1 MIVDTIFS
9 RERICGLFMWILSSS
24 TGSSRAISHSSHPVV
39 RGWGVEGV
47 GRRVAVGGAPP
58 SAAPGAGGAPAA
70 PRPEPAHH
78 AAFSVGVPIRTIR
91 YSRRVRRI
99 ALFHL
104 HAAWRPVLAVTRDLA
119 ADTSLVRSHK
129 DTTRKPQNKAVTI
142 PTIKKCP
149 KRVQFMRA
157 IPNTRACK
165 HTPTVDLQCGR
176 ARRRGI
182 SQSTLRTPTSA
193 MRLSYLDAGA
203 VGLPAACLPWRR
215 RRLPQGRGRPPTDEP
230 GGQARRR

>member
-1 MIVDTIFS
+1 MDCS
-9 RERICGLFMWILSSS
+9 CGFCPAPQAPAEQSLTAHTPSYEAGAW
-24 TGSSRAISHSSHPVV
+24 RAWGAAWPWGGRPRPPHP
-39 RGWGVEGV
+39 
-47 GRRVAVGGAPP
+47 
-58 SAAPGAGGAPAA
+58 APGGHPQLPAPSPHTTPRFRLAYPYGRYGIVVEYAG
-70 PRPEPAHH
+70 
-78 AAFSVGVPIRTIR
+78 
-91 YSRRVRRI
+91 
-99 ALFHL
+99 LLLHL

-119 ADTSLVRSHK
+119 ADTSLARSHK